1 MSETGPS
8 ACFSAFDRNVR
19 EGENPNQWEYG
30 GGFDQAAALLDGFDA
45 SDWLRVER
53 ALFDPACDPD
63 WKERCCQ
70 VLGFGP
76 IAPAA
81 AIAVRGLLSGDA
93 AFMVMSADL
102 LRDWRPELVPPIP
115 PQAIEAVRRLSQTV
129 ANEGDRLALE
139 AFLTWAGAR

>member
-8 ACFSAFDRNVR
+8 ACISAFDRNVR

-76 IAPAA
+76 IAPTT

-115 PQAIEAVRRLSQTV
+115 PQAIEAGRRGAQSV
-129 ANEGDRLALE
+129 VFVGVRLALVV
-139 AFLTWAGAR
+139 F